1 MLWGRKVTNSLAWSP
16 SNIIYEK
23 SPNANL
29 SRKDA
34 SSFVCRSFFNR
45 IIHLDLRL
53 GGNLGK
59 KRGKATHKLMWVIDQ
74 TSVVWAMQ
82 AFHACF
88 SSCKQLQV
96 CKWTSVPLTKSLK
109 NSPTGLPVSTPIFI
123 RFHQQ
128 IGYTTVV
135 LNESLLQVFEC
146 GWETGSPGLRPSQER
161 IERKMLVHCWKQKT
175 GIQEGFQ
182 SYQISLFR
190 TQIYHQIPKY
200 VYLSNFP
207 FKNHHVGTIWMKH
220 RKSVVTL
227 ESQFNRFPPWSFSC
241 STHQNIYLL
250 SNGFGLAL
258 QWNDCHCRWPYTTW
272 QAAVDGSEI
281 PRPTTWDSLGCIEP
295 CK

>member
-1 MLWGRKVTNSLAWSP
+1 MLWGRKVTNSLAWSL

-23 SPNANL
+23 SPNTNL

-135 LNESLLQVFEC
+135 LSESLLQVFEC

-161 IERKMLVHCWKQKT
+161 IERKMLVHCWKQKNGDSG
-175 GIQEGFQ
+175 GIP
-182 SYQISLFR
+182 I
-190 TQIYHQIPKY
+190 IPN
-200 VYLSNFP
+200 LP
-207 FKNHHVGTIWMKH
+207 
-220 RKSVVTL
+220 L
-227 ESQFNRFPPWSFSC
+227 
-241 STHQNIYLL
+241 
-250 SNGFGLAL
+250 
-258 QWNDCHCRWPYTTW
+258 
-272 QAAVDGSEI
+272 
-281 PRPTTWDSLGCIEP
+281 
-295 CK
+295 